1 MHTPLYLIDGSSCL
15 YRACFAI
22 KRLSSPTG
30 FPTNALYGFT
40 QMLLKLLKD
49 HLPQHLAMVFD
60 AGRVTFRSDL
70 TSLLRLCFDKLV
82 LRSQP
87 LGNV

>member
-1 MHTPLYLIDGSSCL
+1 MHTPLYLIDGSSYL
-15 YRACFAI
+15 YRAYFAI

-30 FPTNALYGFT
+30 FPTNAIYGFT

-49 HLPQHLAMVFD
+49 YQPQHLAIVFD
-60 AGRVTFRSDL
+60 VGRVTFRTDL
-70 TSLLRLCFDKLV
+70 KSLLRLFFDKLV

-87 LGNV
+87 LDNV